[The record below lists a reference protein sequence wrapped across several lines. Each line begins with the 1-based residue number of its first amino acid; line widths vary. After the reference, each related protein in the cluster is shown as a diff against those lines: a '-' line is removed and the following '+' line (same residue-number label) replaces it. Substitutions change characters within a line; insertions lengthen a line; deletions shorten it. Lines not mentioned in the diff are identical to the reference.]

1 MAKLPWKP
9 WHEVV
14 KLREDLKSGQL
25 PLHMF
30 AADLYEVIMQRGKRP
45 VYEKPEEFFAL
56 TFPTYNLRRLVRDVV
71 LRLAGKNDK
80 AVRQLELTYGGGKT
94 HTLIALRHLVQD
106 PERLPDLPAVAEFIQ
121 DIGQRPPKCRVV
133 GLCFD
138 KLDVEKGM
146 EVRSPDGKTRTL
158 KQPWSVLAYQI
169 AGDAGLKILHAHGK
183 AEERESAPAE
193 NLLAE
198 LLELPGKERLGVL
211 ILIDEV
217 LMYAREKVSHDREWR
232 TRLANFFQYLTQA
245 AVKVD
250 RCCLVAS
257 LLATDPRKSD
267 TLGRQIQAELYDIF
281 QRQREEAVEPVVK
294 EDVAELLRRR
304 FFTPES
310 LKDRE
315 VFRQHVVAALKGVAA
330 VDEQTA
336 RQGAEAE
343 ERFLRSFPFHPD
355 LTEVL
360 YSKWTQLTQFQ
371 RTRGVL
377 RTFALALR
385 EAESWDSN
393 PLVGPAVFLAA
404 PEKEGLSEALRELVT
419 VADTEEWEG
428 RRQVWT
434 GILDNE
440 FAQARRIQAESVGL
454 KTREIEQAVV
464 ATFLHSQPI
473 GQTARTRDLVG
484 LLGATRPDKIE
495 LEKGLARWAQTS
507 YWLDDLYT
515 GVEEGQLPGTW
526 RLGNRPNLTQMH
538 AVAAKNILEDTLRAR
553 LLDDILKV
561 KTLTA
566 NASAMG
572 VRVHTLPP
580 RPRDIE
586 DDGAFHYAVL
596 GLQAASESGKP
607 SADAARFLNETT
619 GPDKP
624 RVYRNAVLLLVPSR
638 DGLELAM
645 ARVRDHLAWEIVR
658 EDIKKQQRD
667 GNVDPARAQTLQIN
681 IDKAKGRVPEAIKQ
695 AYCIVV
701 TVSEKDEV
709 QAFKITVNDEP
720 HFNTI
725 KGDTRSRVKDT
736 AVTAEALL
744 PEGPYNLWRPG
755 ETSRRV
761 KDLAGAF
768 AQLPHLPKMLKA
780 SAILETLAGG
790 CEQGTFVLRLVRPD
804 GTFRTWWM
812 SRPDENAL
820 NDSALELVLPQGA
833 ELGELVPALLVPGR
847 LPGLWPIEEITVQAM
862 ADYFNGLTVVQVERP
877 AYQEPM
883 PIPKAGYAVVERA
896 ISAAVEGG
904 ILWMRSGPASILGEP
919 IPPGVL
925 NPSAR
930 LAAPPPAI
938 PPAEILPENL
948 PSAWKD
954 GLASALS
961 IATALSVKTDKTLP
975 WKSVRDVVSAALQAR
990 FLEVAE
996 GSQPWPCEFP
1006 SAQFAKFKV
1015 ASGVGRAATGVRG
1028 VSDIALGTILV
1039 AAGELEP
1046 VQVQDLG
1053 DIMPKLLEIK
1063 AKASTLIRF
1072 HIRIEVGDG
1081 KTRPV
1086 EEVAREINAL
1096 LKRISEDLE
1105 LR

>member
-1 MAKLPWKP
+1 
-9 WHEVV
+9 V
-14 KLREDLKSGQL
+14 KLREDLKSGEL
-25 PLHMF
+25 PLHLF
-30 AADLYEVIMQRGKRP
+30 AADLYEVMMQRGKRP
-45 VYEKPEEFFAL
+45 VYERPEEFFAL

-94 HTLIALRHLVQD
+94 HTLIALRHLVHD

-121 DIGQRPPKCRVV
+121 EIGQRPPKCRVAA
-133 GLCFD
+133 LCFD

-146 EVRSPDGKTRTL
+146 EVCSPDGKTRTL

-169 AGDAGLKILHAHGK
+169 AGDAGLKTLHAHGK

-193 NLLAE
+193 NLLVE
-198 LLELPGKERLGVL
+198 LLELPGQEGLGVL

-232 TRLANFFQYLTQA
+232 ARLANFFQYLTQA

-267 TLGRQIQAELYDIF
+267 KLGREIQAELYDVF

-304 FFTPES
+304 FFTSKS

-315 VFRQHVVAALKGVAA
+315 AFRQHVVAALKGIAA

-360 YSKWTQLTQFQ
+360 YSKWTQLAQFQ

-393 PLVGPAVFLAA
+393 PLIGPAVFLVA

-440 FAQARRIQAESVGL
+440 FAQAKRIQTESVGL
-454 KTREIEQAVV
+454 NYREIEQAVV

-473 GQTARTRDLVG
+473 GQTARTGDLVG

-495 LEKGLARWAQTS
+495 LEKGLGRWAQTS

-515 GVEEGQLPGTW
+515 GVEEGQLPCTW

-538 AVAAKNILEDTLRAR
+538 AVAAKNIPEDTVRAR
-553 LLDDILKV
+553 LLDDIT
-561 KTLTA
+561 KTRALTA

-572 VRVHTLPP
+572 VHVHTLPT
-580 RPRDIE
+580 RPRDVE

-607 SADAARFLNETT
+607 SAEATRFLNETT

-645 ARVRDHLAWEIVR
+645 ARVRDYLAWEIVR
-658 EDIKKQQRD
+658 DDIKKQQKD
-667 GNVDPARAQTLQIN
+667 GNIDPARAQTLQIY
-681 IDKAKGRVPEAIKQ
+681 IDKAKGKIPEAIRQ

-720 HFNTI
+720 HFNAI
-725 KGDTRSRVKDT
+725 KGDKRSRVKDT
-736 AVTAEALL
+736 AVEAAALL
-744 PEGPYNLWRPG
+744 PDGPYNLWRAG
-755 ETSRRV
+755 EMSRRV

-780 SAILETLAGG
+780 SAILDTLAGG

-804 GTFRTWWM
+804 GTFRTWWI

-820 NDSALELVLPQGA
+820 KDSALELLLPQGA
-833 ELGELVPALLVPGR
+833 ELGELMPALLAPGR
-847 LPGLWPIEEITVQAM
+847 LPGLWPTEEITAQAV
-862 ADYFNGLTVVQVERP
+862 ADYFIGSMVVQVERQG
-877 AYQEPM
+877 YQEPVT
-883 PIPKAGYAVVERA
+883 IPKAGQAVVEKA
-896 ISAAVEGG
+896 IASAVENG
-904 ILWMRSGPASILGEP
+904 ILWLLSGPASILGEP

-930 LAAPPPAI
+930 LCAPPAVI
-938 PPAEILPENL
+938 AAAEVLSENL
-948 PSAWKD
+948 PGAWKD
-954 GLASALS
+954 SMASALS
-961 IATALSVKTDKTLP
+961 IATALSVKIGKTLP
-975 WKSVRDVVSAALQAR
+975 WKTVRDAINGALQAR
-990 FLEVAE
+990 FLELAE
-996 GSQPWPCEFP
+996 GSQTWPCEFP
-1006 SAQFAKFKV
+1006 SAQFAKFRV
-1015 ASGVGRAATGVRG
+1015 TPGTGRAETGARG
-1028 VSDIALGTILV
+1028 VSDVGLGMILV
-1039 AAGELEP
+1039 AEGELQP
-1046 VQVQDLG
+1046 AQVQDLG
-1053 DIMPKLLEIK
+1053 DIVPKLLEIK
-1063 AKASTLIRF
+1063 TRTGTLLRF
-1072 HIRIEVGDG
+1072 RIRIELGDG
-1081 KTRPV
+1081 KTRPA
-1086 EEVAREINAL
+1086 EEVAKEVNAL
-1096 LKRISEDLE
+1096 LKRVDEDLE